1 MNDRV
6 HNRVTRP
13 PPPHRRAAAKN
24 RACRKLI
31 IVSLAVVA
39 IAARQFHFTMMISS
53 VSWISNDRKG
63 TKFYLLFDY
72 RKVRLFSYVD
82 LYFEIV
88 IFNQNASFKMGIF
101 MKRICGFAKESQRRI
116 FFKKQS

>member
-39 IAARQFHFTMMISS
+39 IAARQFHFIIYDDFVRFVDFERSEREELNF
-53 VSWISNDRKG
+53 IY
-63 TKFYLLFDY
+63 YLIIE
-72 RKVRLFSYVD
+72 K
-82 LYFEIV
+82 
-88 IFNQNASFKMGIF
+88 
-101 MKRICGFAKESQRRI
+101 
-116 FFKKQS
+116 

>member
-31 IVSLAVVA
+31 IVSLAGC
-39 IAARQFHFTMMISS
+39 RGYSISRFDDQNREGE
-53 VSWISNDRKG
+53 I
-63 TKFYLLFDY
+63 KFCLFVYQLLFVDY
-72 RKVRLFSYVD
+72 RKVR
-82 LYFEIV
+82 
-88 IFNQNASFKMGIF
+88 
-101 MKRICGFAKESQRRI
+101 
-116 FFKKQS
+116 FFFRYIYRVHVKL

>member
-31 IVSLAVVA
+31 IVSLACVVA
-39 IAARQFHFTMMISS
+39 IAARQFHFIIYDDFVRFVDFERSEREELNF
-53 VSWISNDRKG
+53 IY
-63 TKFYLLFDY
+63 YLIIE
-72 RKVRLFSYVD
+72 K
-82 LYFEIV
+82 
-88 IFNQNASFKMGIF
+88 
-101 MKRICGFAKESQRRI
+101 
-116 FFKKQS
+116 